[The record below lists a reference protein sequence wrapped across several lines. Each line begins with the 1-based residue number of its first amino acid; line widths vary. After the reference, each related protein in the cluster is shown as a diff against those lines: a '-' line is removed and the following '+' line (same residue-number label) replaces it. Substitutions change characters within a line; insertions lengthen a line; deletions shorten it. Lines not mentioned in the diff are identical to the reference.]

1 MTNVLRV
8 PKLDLP
14 SILAQQNPQIDLRLE
29 AYENSTRN
37 FLAAVSN
44 YTQRAMTEI
53 TKRKDAFNA
62 EKKKIAER
70 TQHVQTETN
79 QCKVREIELISGT
92 LLVTA
97 RRHDHHVLTMTSAW
111 FCSTV
116 LEKEQAEKKEAEAGV
131 AAFRKQ
137 LASIKE
143 QCASLDVE
151 IEQHRMVIGNLM
163 RGTPYTS

>member
-1 MTNVLRV
+1 MLTKRIVYDTVTCYFNTPANANIVACLIRSSSPAIPSALICFYTLNTSAMTNVLRV

-79 QCKVREIELISGT
+79 QCKVREIELISGA

-97 RRHDHHVLTMTSAW
+97 CRHEHHVLTSTS
-111 FCSTV
+111 V
-116 LEKEQAEKKEAEAGV
+116 
-131 AAFRKQ
+131 
-137 LASIKE
+137 
-143 QCASLDVE
+143 
-151 IEQHRMVIGNLM
+151 
-163 RGTPYTS
+163 

>member
-53 TKRKDAFNA
+53 TKRIGLDAFDDD
-62 EKKKIAER
+62 
-70 TQHVQTETN
+70 T
-79 QCKVREIELISGT
+79 
-92 LLVTA
+92 
-97 RRHDHHVLTMTSAW
+97 
-111 FCSTV
+111 
-116 LEKEQAEKKEAEAGV
+116 LEKRDSDDK
-131 AAFRKQ
+131 
-137 LASIKE
+137 IKDE
-143 QCASLDVE
+143 V
-151 IEQHRMVIGNLM
+151 
-163 RGTPYTS
+163 